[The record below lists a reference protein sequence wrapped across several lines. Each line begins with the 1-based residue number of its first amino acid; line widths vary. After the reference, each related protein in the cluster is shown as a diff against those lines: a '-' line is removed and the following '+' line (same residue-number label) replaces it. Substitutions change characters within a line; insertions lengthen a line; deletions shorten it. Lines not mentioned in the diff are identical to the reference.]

1 LLRILFILV
10 GSLFWDG
17 PVWSMTRPRQIAAP
31 AIKRLLAKRRQRS
44 APANDDG
51 GSASVD
57 LGARMT

>member
-1 LLRILFILV
+1 MAANSVYSRGLALL
-10 GSLFWDG
+10 GW